1 MLGPICRYSFM
12 GMAAVKEV
20 QKKVKATTVEF
31 AAIEDQ
37 TDEVHGSESVPED
50 AVWIKASATVAEQ
63 VRLATHEIQAHIC
76 GPQILK
82 YILKSGSLEEG
93 GAYYR
98 HCRSQ
103 HPVVCFRYAPTLIVI
118 VEIIEEE
125 GGHWTCAI
133 MSALTG
139 NELAQIKLK
148 PTQTV
153 ASARNDINRKLL
165 QSKKINANA
174 GLTIQSFEDCSPN
187 SRLAKFMKP
196 SLMVAAKKMR
206 FSEAEGS
213 RFRKKKSELLTFK
226 CLGCFKLHST

>member
-1 MLGPICRYSFM
+1 M

-20 QKKVKATTVEF
+20 QKKVKAPAVEF

-37 TDEVHGSESVPED
+37 TDEVQED

-63 VRLATHEIQAHIC
+63 VRLETHEIQVHIC

-103 HPVVCFRYAPTLIVI
+103 HPVICFRYAPTLIVT

-133 MSALTG
+133 MAALTG

-153 ASARNDINRKLL
+153 ASARNDINKKLI
-165 QSKKINANA
+165 QSKKITVNA
-174 GLTIQSFEDCSPN
+174 GLNIQSFEDCSPN
-187 SRLAKFMKP
+187 SRLSKIMKP
-196 SLMVAAKKMR
+196 SLVVAAKKMR
-206 FSEAEGS
+206 FAEAEGS
-213 RFRKKKSELLTFK
+213 RFHKKNCALCTFK
-226 CLGCFKLHST
+226 CLGCFKLDST